1 MKKLLILLFSLFFL
15 SSHSIFA
22 NDISDFKIEGMG
34 IGDSLLDFIDRDK
47 IIEEIEKTKNSYS
60 YLKEPNKFV
69 EVYLRNDFPMYD
81 IVSVFIKNNSPNQ
94 FIIND
99 DDKFIILAI
108 RGMTK
113 YNQEFDSCL
122 MKRNEIIE
130 VVSNMFP
137 NTQRMESVYD
147 SPLDKS
153 GNSIYDA
160 VNFEFDSGNTIY
172 IYCNDWEE
180 NFRIKNNYF
189 EGLTVGIFTEDVN
202 LWGSDY

>member
-1 MKKLLILLFSLFFL
+1 MKKLLALLFSLFFL
-15 SSHSIFA
+15 SSPSVFA
-22 NDISDFKIEGMG
+22 DDFSDFMIEGMG
-34 IGDSLLDFIDRDK
+34 IGDSLLDFIDRDE
-47 IIEEIEKTKNSYS
+47 ILEEIEKTKDNYS
-60 YLKEPNKFV
+60 YLKEPVKYV
-69 EVYLRNDFPMYD
+69 EVYLRNDFPVYD

-137 NTQRMESVYD
+137 NTQRIESVYD

-160 VNFEFDSGNTIY
+160 VKFEFNSGNKIN

-202 LWGSDY
+202 LWASDY